1 MDFSVKSSELKPKMA
16 YWIALVILLFF
27 PSFAAFAATCPAGHV
42 SSTLEPAEYQWPKT
56 SAVGSTSNLDD
67 VTITG
72 SMTAVGSSQSINSD
86 VDSSSPTGGAFLIK
100 QNMNSKND
108 TNTVTYKFDKPL
120 SDLNVSVYHINRA
133 LWSFLYGYGWIDRV
147 QFIAKDKSNGNVLPK
162 LEDPGGFISTSG
174 DTAFADSELFELCN
188 DNDFSNRCKVTA
200 SFKEPISELSIV
212 YGNTNGARN
221 NPEEQNIAVTFGDFC
236 VPVPA
241 YTISKDDGLTSI
253 GTNNTTNYI
262 IKITNTGGTSLQD
275 IVLKDPAVLGL
286 SKQSNITCDSADTNN
301 VCTTSSLPTT
311 ALLEGATGFKISSIP
326 VGKSYGIKVPTRVT
340 AAAGGNVT
348 NTATISHSTLASK
361 SATDT
366 NSVSSSFDGGSALT
380 PASCPANH
388 RMYYVGASAPGTP
401 YRSIPLSGWTA
412 GNRSRVYTF
421 NEGSTFTINFTSVL
435 DIDTTYSPVPPFYG
449 DIPNASQNAI
459 NLVHTSPST
468 KTNHVLNVTVNKPVS
483 KLGYVIQD
491 LDSTSVNNQVPYQE
505 QVDVSGSAG
514 SLTYN
519 QTYHTINP
527 ANNIVTS
534 IRGLNCSTVGACPIN
549 ATWGYKAANNPF
561 SLSHNNFF
569 RETNGPHAVGY
580 SDFYFC
586 LAPPKVVV
594 TKALTGTRVNDTTNN
609 RDQFAISVN
618 NGSTTLNSFE
628 TAGSGQTITN
638 GSSGAIILAENTSYT
653 ITERVTGS
661 AAGDITN
668 YNASYTCTNST
679 SGSSTVMPKAT
690 MTYNATAKTR
700 SFTLAN
706 ATYGDEVTCT
716 ITNTPKTYTFSGI
729 VFNDNGGITGSNASA
744 TNANI
749 TTGPYAN
756 NSSYFNGI
764 FNPTQE
770 TGVTGSTV
778 KLVDCSTPS
787 TVYATQAVSAT
798 GFYQISAPAIT
809 INSNLNNICLV
820 EERSSDGYPIRTN
833 NASKKITILASTYN
847 YPNNDFGRVI
857 AENVALVLT
866 KYQYINNCS
875 TTLDYS
881 NIGETATPSTGF
893 STASIDKIDPGKC
906 IAYKI
911 TATNRANV
919 NIDNFVMQD
928 SLQKSGVN
936 NATATSVLASPA
948 LDPAGYDS
956 SSPAIGQNGTIKTRT
971 LVLNP
976 RTKRDFYFN
985 TKYGTTVNPQ

>member
-1 MDFSVKSSELKPKMA
+1 MDVSANNGRLTFNSVFHTA
-16 YWIALVILLFF
+16 NN
-27 PSFAAFAATCPAGHV
+27 PA
-42 SSTLEPAEYQWPKT
+42 P
-56 SAVGSTSNLDD
+56 
-67 VTITG
+67 
-72 SMTAVGSSQSINSD
+72 
-86 VDSSSPTGGAFLIK
+86 
-100 QNMNSKND
+100 
-108 TNTVTYKFDKPL
+108 NT
-120 SDLNVSVYHINRA
+120 
-133 LWSFLYGYGWIDRV
+133 
-147 QFIAKDKSNGNVLPK
+147 
-162 LEDPGGFISTSG
+162 
-174 DTAFADSELFELCN
+174 
-188 DNDFSNRCKVTA
+188 
-200 SFKEPISELSIV
+200 SIV
-212 YGNTNGARN
+212 T
-221 NPEEQNIAVTFGDFC
+221 
-236 VPVPA
+236 
-241 YTISKDDGLTSI
+241 
-253 GTNNTTNYI
+253 
-262 IKITNTGGTSLQD
+262 
-275 IVLKDPAVLGL
+275 
-286 SKQSNITCDSADTNN
+286 
-301 VCTTSSLPTT
+301 
-311 ALLEGATGFKISSIP
+311 
-326 VGKSYGIKVPTRVT
+326 GIK
-340 AAAGGNVT
+340 G
-348 NTATISHSTLASK
+348 K
-361 SATDT
+361 
-366 NSVSSSFDGGSALT
+366 
-380 PASCPANH
+380 
-388 RMYYVGASAPGTP
+388 
-401 YRSIPLSGWTA
+401 
-412 GNRSRVYTF
+412 
-421 NEGSTFTINFTSVL
+421 
-435 DIDTTYSPVPPFYG
+435 
-449 DIPNASQNAI
+449 
-459 NLVHTSPST
+459 
-468 KTNHVLNVTVNKPVS
+468 
-483 KLGYVIQD
+483 
-491 LDSTSVNNQVPYQE
+491 
-505 QVDVSGSAG
+505 
-514 SLTYN
+514 
-519 QTYHTINP
+519 
-527 ANNIVTS
+527 
-534 IRGLNCSTVGACPIN
+534 NCSDGECNIDAS
-549 ATWGYKAANNPF
+549 WGYKAANSVLN
-561 SLSHNNFF
+561 LKHNNTLN
-569 RETNGPHAVGY
+569 ETSDTHAVGY

-586 LAPPKVVV
+586 LAPPKLVV
-594 TKALTGTRVNDTTNN
+594 KKQLNGTRIHDTDAK
-609 RDQFAISVN
+609 RDQFNIKVS
-618 NGSTTLNSFE
+618 GGTLNPDANNSPASF
-628 TAGSGQTITN
+628 TTTGSGQTI
-638 GSSGAIILAENTSYT
+638 SNTSNLISLTPATTYT
-653 ITERVTGS
+653 ITESVLNGTNLGE
-661 AAGDITN
+661 ITN
-668 YNASYTCTNST
+668 YDTSYTCTN
-679 SGSSTVMPKAT
+679 
-690 MTYNATAKTR
+690 ATAGSTMPSGATS
-700 SFTLAN
+700 SFTLSN
-706 ATYGDEVTCT
+706 LNYGDEVTCT

-847 YPNNDFGRVI
+847 YANNNFGRVI

>member
-1 MDFSVKSSELKPKMA
+1 MDLSAKLSELKPKMA

-56 SAVGSTSNLDD
+56 SAVGSTSSLDD

-72 SMTAVGSSQSINSD
+72 SMTTIGSSQSISGAVNP
-86 VDSSSPTGGAFLIK
+86 SSTIDGAFFIK
-100 QNMNSKND
+100 QDMNSKND

-120 SDLNVSVYHINRA
+120 SNLNISVYHINRA
-133 LWSFLYGYGWIDRV
+133 LWSFLYGYDWIDRV
-147 QFIAKDKSNGNVLPK
+147 QFIAKDKSNGNVLPE
-162 LEDPGGFISTSG
+162 LGDPGGFISTSV
-174 DTAFADSELFELCN
+174 DTAFADSELFELCS

-286 SKQSNITCDSADTNN
+286 SKQSNITCDSTDTNN

-311 ALLEGATGFKISSIP
+311 ALLEGATGFKVPSIP
-326 VGKSYGIKVPTRVT
+326 VDKSYSIKVPTLVT
-340 AAAGGNVT
+340 AASGTTVT
-348 NTATISHSTLASK
+348 STATIKTTDLDLK
-361 SATDT
+361 SASDSNEVT
-366 NSVSSSFDGGSALT
+366 SIFGGGYPVA
-380 PASCPANH
+380 PASCPSGH
-388 RMYYVGASAPGTP
+388 KMYYIGSNPPSHTP
-401 YRSIPLSGWTA
+401 KEVRSIDWTTGSFA
-412 GNRSRVYTF
+412 KEYVFGNTKF
-421 NEGSTFTINFTSVL
+421 NLAFTDRKNLQTGYPTGANYPDATTNAVNMYHNSFRT
-435 DIDTTYSPVPPFYG
+435 DIDHRLTAT
-449 DIPNASQNAI
+449 I
-459 NLVHTSPST
+459 
-468 KTNHVLNVTVNKPVS
+468 NKPVS
-483 KLGYVIQD
+483 KYGLAVQD
-491 LDSTSVNNQVPYQE
+491 LDSNQPGRYIESITLTSPGGVFSRTENKPFQLSN
-505 QVDVSGSAG
+505 G
-514 SLTYN
+514 N
-519 QTYHTINP
+519 QTISGTEWN
-527 ANNIVTS
+527 
-534 IRGLNCSTVGACPIN
+534 NCSTSSPCNFNID
-549 ATWGYKAANNPF
+549 WGYKAAQTPF
-561 SLSHNNFF
+561 TITHGNTYSGGS
-569 RETNGPHAVGY
+569 TSSSSGAYVVGY

-586 LAPPKVVV
+586 LAPPKLVV
-594 TKALTGTRVNDTTNN
+594 KKQLNGTRIHDTDAK
-609 RDQFAISVN
+609 RDQFNIKVS
-618 NGSTTLNSFE
+618 GGTLNPDANNSPASF
-628 TAGSGQTITN
+628 TTTGSGQTI
-638 GSSGAIILAENTSYT
+638 SNTSNLISLTPATTYT
-653 ITERVTGS
+653 ITESVLNGTNLGE
-661 AAGDITN
+661 ITN
-668 YNASYTCTNST
+668 YDTSYTCTN
-679 SGSSTVMPKAT
+679 
-690 MTYNATAKTR
+690 ATAGSTMPSGATS
-700 SFTLAN
+700 SFTLSN
-706 ATYGDEVTCT
+706 LNYGDEVTCT

-847 YPNNDFGRVI
+847 YPNNNFGRVI

-866 KYQYINNCS
+866 KYQYINNCPS
-875 TTLDYS
+875 TLDYTGIS
-881 NIGETATPSTGF
+881 ESTTPITGF
-893 STASIDKIDPGKC
+893 STASIDKIEPGQC

-919 NIDNFVMQD
+919 SIDNFVMQD
-928 SLQKSGVN
+928 RLQKSGVN
-936 NATATSVLASPA
+936 NATATSVLANPA
-948 LDPAGYDS
+948 LDLADYDS
-956 SSPAIGQNGTIKTRT
+956 GSPAIGQNGTIKTRT

-985 TKYGTTVNPQ
+985 TKYGTTMNPQ